1 MGYNQEKVNDTRPI
15 LNVLIN
21 DIRSGSGEIILEHF
35 DLLDKIYGSATCQN
49 TRNHKYLLCSKWSFK
64 FWIARCV
71 VDDVN
76 NESADKYTE
85 KKNVF
90 RRFWRRRSPTVVV
103 KQKKK
108 CREMTI
114 KEKESQQHYTKVN
127 W

>member
-85 KKNVF
+85 KKMFSEDFEERDHPPLLLNRRKNVGK
-90 RRFWRRRSPTVVV
+90 W
-103 KQKKK
+103 Q
-108 CREMTI
+108 
-114 KEKESQQHYTKVN
+114 
-127 W
+127 